1 MTMNLVRFFLGP
13 EDILCPVFQNG
24 REIEEYM
31 KEFLEYC
38 HQISWKGPIL
48 KDCFWSGLDKNIGLW
63 MPAGDPS
70 MSLANYLDI
79 VLWLCGSPFTIG
91 EVEDDIATHL
101 LSSQLT
107 PTIIMPSIIY
117 TKPIPTTDPEPELEL
132 MATTD

>member
-1 MTMNLVRFFLGP
+1 
-13 EDILCPVFQNG
+13 
-24 REIEEYM
+24 
-31 KEFLEYC
+31 
-38 HQISWKGPIL
+38 
-48 KDCFWSGLDKNIGLW
+48 
-63 MPAGDPS
+63 